1 MCDRSY
7 PDKPLPQTLNSI
19 MKTILV
25 TGGNGFIGRNLVT
38 RLESNA
44 RSKILNWNR
53 STSDEQIDHFLQQAD
68 VIISLAG
75 VNRPATSDGFMDN
88 VDFHESLVARLVGM
102 EKKTPIAFSSSIQ
115 ATNASPYGKSKN
127 EAEESLASYSSKTGA
142 PVAIYRLPNVFG
154 KWGRPNY
161 NSAVNTFCYNIGRN
175 IPIEIHNPEAALSL
189 VYIDDVVEE
198 LCRFADFPDG
208 GAVSRSVFPV
218 YSTTVGEVADL
229 IRRIAESRDTL
240 VSERVGSGLERAIYS
255 TYLSYLPKEAFSYS
269 VTNHS
274 DQRGSFVEM
283 LKTKDSGQFSFF
295 TAHPGITRGGHY
307 HHTKTEKFLVLKGQ
321 ASFRFRNLI
330 DDEILTIDSSG
341 DQPMIVET
349 IPGWAHEVT
358 NVGDDELICMLW
370 ANEIFDRNK
379 PDTYACKV

>member
-1 MCDRSY
+1 
-7 PDKPLPQTLNSI
+7 